1 MTQRYPAFRGSCADP
16 THTGSRVLIPTNLEE
31 QHVAD
36 LFDLTGKNAL
46 ITGGNNGIGLGMAE
60 GLAAAGASVAIW
72 GRNAERNATARDV
85 IAAYGVDAYAFEVD
99 VASEEEVVD
108 AFAATVETLGHLDSV
123 FANAGVGALAT
134 PFGAMTTDE
143 WRRVFAVNMEGV
155 FWTFREAV
163 NHMQPRG
170 AGSLVVTSS
179 VSADMGFPRG
189 EHYAATKAGVR
200 ALIQGLAVEYG
211 RHGIRANAV
220 SPGWVVTGMTESFIE
235 GDQFEANV
243 KPRIPAGRWGA
254 PEDFA
259 GIAVY
264 LASDASRWHTG
275 DTITID
281 GGYLQF

>member
-1 MTQRYPAFRGSCADP
+1 M
-16 THTGSRVLIPTNLEE
+16 
-31 QHVAD
+31 AD
-36 LFDLTGKNAL
+36 LFDLSGKAAL
-46 ITGGNNGIGLGMAE
+46 VTGGNNGIGLAMADA
-60 GLAAAGASVAIW
+60 LAAAGASVAIW
-72 GRNAERNATARDV
+72 GRNSERNEQAVEAV
-85 IAAYGVDAYAFEVD
+85 AAYGGTAVGFDVD
-99 VASEEEVVD
+99 VSAEEAVVE
-108 AFAATVETLGHLDSV
+108 AFAATVDALGQVDSV

-134 PFGAMTTDE
+134 PFGEMTTEE
-143 WRRVFAVNMEGV
+143 WRHVFAVNMDGV

-163 NHMQPRG
+163 NHMKPRR

-211 RHGIRANAV
+211 RYGIRANAIA
-220 SPGWVVTGMTESFIE
+220 PGWVVTGMTDRFIE

-243 KPRIPAGRWGA
+243 KPRIPVGRWGT

-264 LASDASRWHTG
+264 LASDASTWHTG

-281 GGYLQF
+281 GGYLKF